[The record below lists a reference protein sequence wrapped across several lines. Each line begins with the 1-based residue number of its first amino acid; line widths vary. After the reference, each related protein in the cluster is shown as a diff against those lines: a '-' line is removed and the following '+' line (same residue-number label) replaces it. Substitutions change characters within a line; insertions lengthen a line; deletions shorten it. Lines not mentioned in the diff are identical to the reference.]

1 MKDEMWILG
10 LEAAPNQLFR
20 ILRFEKATHD
30 IGMVLPVWNA
40 SLPTLEHRT
49 DCGTKV
55 YERVARILAQ
65 GTSELIEGGLSA
77 TVVLMVKICRKAD
90 HRRILQVPAPL
101 LPSRYRR
108 HAL

>member
-49 DCGTKV
+49 DCKYKYPKHGT
-55 YERVARILAQ
+55 I
-65 GTSELIEGGLSA
+65 T
-77 TVVLMVKICRKAD
+77 
-90 HRRILQVPAPL
+90 PFNL
-101 LPSRYRR
+101 L
-108 HAL
+108 LWI